1 MKIHDYLSRKP
12 FSIVGHRGAAGLA
25 RENTLKAL
33 EEALKAG
40 ADVVE
45 FDVQSTRDRVLVASH
60 DDVIVSDDGKKVNIR
75 NSMLEDLRGVRIG
88 GEEVPLVD
96 YILEEARGRVGVFL
110 EVKHPEDSKAVVNKV
125 IESNSRDYVAVISFH
140 ETPLVEARIA
150 GITAGIIYF
159 KPPGRI
165 LDCPR
170 IGCSIV
176 LPRFNLATEK
186 SINLAHKLKL
196 IVVAWTVN
204 DVDTMKTLVSRGVDA
219 IATDYPNKAREL
231 REKENKT

>member
-1 MKIHDYLSRKP
+1 MNIREYLSRKP

-33 EEALKAG
+33 KEALKAG

-45 FDVQSTRDRVLVASH
+45 FDVQSTRDGALVASH
-60 DDVIVSDDGKKVNIR
+60 DDIIVSDDGGRVSIR
-75 NSMLEDLRGVRIG
+75 GSTLGDLRRVRVG

-96 YILEEARGRVGVFL
+96 YVLEEARDRVGVFL
-110 EVKHPEDSKAVVNKV
+110 EVKHVEDSKAVVDKV
-125 IESNSRDYVAVISFH
+125 AQLNSKEYVAIISFH
-140 ETPLVEARIA
+140 ETPLVEARTA
-150 GITAGIIYF
+150 GITTGILYF

-186 SINLAHKLKL
+186 AVNLAHKLKL

-204 DVDTMKTLVSRGVDA
+204 DVDTMKTLVARGVDA

-231 REKENKT
+231 RGKI

>member
-1 MKIHDYLSRKP
+1 MSIRDYLSRKP

-33 EEALKAG
+33 REAVRAG

-45 FDVQSTRDRVLVASH
+45 FDVQSTRDGALVASH
-60 DDVIVSDDGKKVNIR
+60 DDIIVSDEGERVSIR
-75 NSMLEDLRGVRIG
+75 GSTLGDLRRVRVG

-96 YILEEARGRVGVFL
+96 YILEEARGNVGVFL
-110 EVKHPEDSKAVVNKV
+110 EVKHVEDSRAVVDKV
-125 IESNSRDYVAVISFH
+125 AQLNSKDYVAIISFH
-140 ETPLVEARIA
+140 ETPLVEARAA
-150 GITAGIIYF
+150 GITTGILYF

-186 SINLAHKLKL
+186 AVSLAHKLKL

-204 DVDTMKTLVSRGVDA
+204 DLDTMMALVARGVDA

-231 REKENKT
+231 REKYR